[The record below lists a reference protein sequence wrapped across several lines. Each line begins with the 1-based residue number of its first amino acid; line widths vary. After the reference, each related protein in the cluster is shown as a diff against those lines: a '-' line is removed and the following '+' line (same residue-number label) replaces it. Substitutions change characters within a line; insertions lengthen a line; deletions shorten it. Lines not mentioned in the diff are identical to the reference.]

1 MENEILLDMIKVVEQ
16 GQKRIEVTQELIK
29 EVSGISIIEF
39 RPKDNELFL
48 HEGIEKLAEICGED
62 LLFVP
67 VDYESENWGN
77 AYFYHDGV
85 RVFQIINE
93 KELVALGGDVA

>member
-1 MENEILLDMIKVVEQ
+1 MGNEILLDMIKVVEQ
-16 GQKRIEVTQELIK
+16 GQKRIEVTRELIK

-39 RPKDNELFL
+39 RPKGNELFL
-48 HEGIEKLAEICGED
+48 HEGIEKLAEICGKT

-77 AYFYHDGV
+77 AYFYHDGI

-93 KELVALGGDVA
+93 EELIALGGDAV